1 VAELED
7 VNILAGVVE
16 AERVK
21 CADMGASVVADVLVG
36 ANDQR
41 VLVALGNDS
50 VALKNVA
57 DVDADA
63 K

>member
-7 VNILAGVVE
+7 ANILAGVDE

-21 CADMGASVVADVLVG
+21 LADMDANVAVYVLVG

>member
-1 VAELED
+1 V
-7 VNILAGVVE
+7 VNRANIPTVIVE
-16 AERVK
+16 VERVK
-21 CADMGASVVADVLVG
+21 CEDMVVSVLADVLVG